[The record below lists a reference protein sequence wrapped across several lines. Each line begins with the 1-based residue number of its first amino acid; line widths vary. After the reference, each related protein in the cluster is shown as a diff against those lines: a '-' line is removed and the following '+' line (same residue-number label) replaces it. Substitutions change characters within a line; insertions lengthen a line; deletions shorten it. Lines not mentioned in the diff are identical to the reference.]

1 MRQADLNT
9 EATKLYKA
17 HMELIQSWEMTKE
30 YWKDETAEAF
40 EENHL
45 APLSPM
51 VKMLLDATNRLNEI
65 FSRCERDLADP
76 GGESMQIG

>member
-1 MRQADLNT
+1 MRQADLT
-9 EATKLYKA
+9 VEATKLYKA
-17 HMELIQSWEMTKE
+17 HVELIQSWELTKE

-65 FSRCERDLADP
+65 LARCERDLADP
-76 GGESMQIG
+76 GHDSMNIG